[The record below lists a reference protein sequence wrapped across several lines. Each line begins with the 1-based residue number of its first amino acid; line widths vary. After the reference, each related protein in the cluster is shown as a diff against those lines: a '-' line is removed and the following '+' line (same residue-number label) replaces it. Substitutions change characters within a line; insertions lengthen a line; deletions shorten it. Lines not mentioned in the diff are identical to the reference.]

1 VTVNVHR
8 RALACLF
15 VSATATAAALVLA
28 GAGRAA
34 TPVPSL
40 TPAATQRLWTR
51 LVHDRAAHHA
61 LHHAERAAAADCRP
75 TRVIVYA
82 QTDWLRVATKLAAS
96 GSPCAQYYVSV
107 PPLTSNKT
115 LPRPGQAARIRALG
129 PNFHALAEIN
139 WNGWSKWVSTTQSS
153 WAQAGITARQNM
165 AAAGYDVAAGDTWAL
180 NELTTAVRK
189 NTGAARQN
197 VRDLVRGLFTGDGT
211 QPTAKGVVFAIGA
224 AQPTNDVSQYKATLQ
239 SWFQDAGFW
248 ADMSA
253 YVGDWGQ
260 EVYGD
265 VRNYGVP
272 NTTPQARR
280 DQLEQYMGGPAIL
293 ARSDPAQDPAAAAYL
308 TASYV
313 PLANA
318 AWAWASSYGWTQ
330 LPFQQM
336 QDYVSAQVYAAR
348 ALSAGL
354 ATGTDR
360 IGFAWA
366 PNNTLSLAPNDFTS
380 QSGQIL
386 DRLGQAIRDSADDT
400 ADPTDPG
407 ITACGPFGQPLWCS
421 TVVDGATFATA
432 WSSLATWTQS
442 SVGFASPPFTLTA
455 GSASGPITLQV
466 QTGSVPTPALQPVV
480 VALTSTSP
488 QGAFALSPA
497 GPWSPSLTI
506 TIPAG
511 SSNALVY
518 YEDAAAGTPTLTA
531 AVPGQP
537 AATQTETI
545 VAGAPAAITL
555 RARAGAVLEG
565 GRVPLRVA
573 AQDALR
579 NPVTSQPTWTVAPAS
594 LGRVAIVGGVPTF
607 VAGAKAGTATITAAN
622 GPVSAATQIVVKA
635 PPPRIASTRTTF
647 PMGHVVVAV
656 RVVAGSKP
664 ARGVR
669 VDLRVRKGS
678 SVVGHVTGRTN
689 AAGLLVWRSHGKLPR
704 RHYTVKA
711 RIVKAPGVK
720 APTR

>member
-8 RALACLF
+8 RALACLL
-15 VSATATAAALVLA
+15 VTAAAFALA
-28 GAGRAA
+28 GTGRAA

-40 TPAATQRLWTR
+40 TPAATHQLWLK
-51 LVHDRAAHHA
+51 LVHARPAHPHDTA
-61 LHHAERAAAADCRP
+61 RTAADCRP
-75 TRVIVYA
+75 ARVVVYA
-82 QTDWLRVATKLAAS
+82 QTDWLRIATKLAQNA
-96 GSPCAQYYVSV
+96 SPCAQYYVSV
-107 PPLTSNKT
+107 PPLTGNKT
-115 LPRPGQAARIRALG
+115 QPRPGQAAKIRALG

-139 WNGWSKWVSTTQSS
+139 WNGWTKWVAANQSN
-153 WAQAGITARQNM
+153 WAQAGLTARHNM
-165 AAAGYDVAAGDTWAL
+165 AAAGYDVAAGDTWAV

-197 VRDLVRGLFTGDGT
+197 VRDFFRGLYTGDGT
-211 QPTAKGVVFAIGA
+211 QPPVKGVAFVIGT
-224 AQPTNDVSQYKATLQ
+224 AQPTNDVSMYKASLQ

-248 ADMSA
+248 ADMAA
-253 YVGDWGQ
+253 YVSDWGQ

-265 VRNYGVP
+265 VRNYGVAGS
-272 NTTPQARR
+272 TPQARR
-280 DQLEQYMGGPAIL
+280 DALEQYVGGPVTL
-293 ARSDPAQDPAAAAYL
+293 ARSDTTQDPAAAAYL

-313 PLANA
+313 PVANA

-354 ATGTDR
+354 GTGTDR

-366 PNNTLSLAPNDFTS
+366 PNNTLALAPNDFTS
-380 QSGQIL
+380 QSSQIL

-432 WSSLATWTQS
+432 WSNLSTWTQS
-442 SVGFASPPFTLTA
+442 AVGFASPPFTLTA

-466 QTGSVPTPALQPVV
+466 QTGGIPTAALQPVV
-480 VALTSTSP
+480 VALSSTSP
-488 QGAFALSPA
+488 QGAFSLSPA

-518 YEDAAAGTPTLTA
+518 YEDTTAGTPTLTA
-531 AVPGQP
+531 VVPGQP
-537 AATQTETI
+537 ASTQTET
-545 VAGAPAAITL
+545 VVPGAAAAITL
-555 RARAGAVLEG
+555 RARARTVLEG
-565 GRVPLRVA
+565 GQVPLTVA
-573 AQDALR
+573 VRDALQ
-579 NPVTSQPTWTVAPAS
+579 NEIETPPAWTVAPAS
-594 LGRVAIVGGVPTF
+594 LGRVAIVGGIPTF
-607 VAGAKAGTATITAAN
+607 VAGTKAGTATITAAS
-622 GPVSAATQIVVKA
+622 GTVTAVAQVVVNA
-635 PPPRIASTRTTF
+635 PAPRIASKHTTF
-647 PMGHVVVAV
+647 PMGHVVVTV

-669 VDLRVRKGS
+669 VDLKVRKGS

-711 RIVKAPGVK
+711 RILEAPK
-720 APTR
+720 R

>member
-1 VTVNVHR
+1 MTINVHR

-15 VSATATAAALVLA
+15 VAAAALA
-28 GAGRAA
+28 FASSGRAA
-34 TPVPSL
+34 TPVVPSL
-40 TPAATQRLWTR
+40 TPAATQALWTK
-51 LVHDRAAHHA
+51 LVHDRAAHRA
-61 LHHAERAAAADCRP
+61 DRAAAADCRS
-75 TRVIVYA
+75 TRVVVYA
-82 QTDWLRVATKLAAS
+82 QTDWLRIATKLAAS
-96 GSPCAQYYVSV
+96 NSPCAQYYVSV

-115 LPRPGQAARIRALG
+115 LPRPGQAAKIRALG
-129 PNFHALAEIN
+129 PNFHALAEMN
-139 WNGWSKWVSTTQSS
+139 WNGWTKWVSTNQSS
-153 WAQAGITARQNM
+153 WVQAGITARQNM

-197 VRDLVRGLFTGDGT
+197 VRDFVRGLFTGDGT
-211 QPTAKGVVFAIGA
+211 VPAAKGVVFAIGA

-265 VRNYGVP
+265 VRNYGVA

-280 DQLEQYMGGPAIL
+280 DELEQYMGGPVIL
-293 ARSDPAQDPAAAAYL
+293 ARSDPTQDPAAAAYL

-366 PNNTLSLAPNDFTS
+366 PNNTLALAPNDFTS
-380 QSGQIL
+380 QSAQIL

-432 WSSLATWTQS
+432 WSNLATWTQS
-442 SVGFASPPFTLTA
+442 AVGFASPPFTLTA
-455 GSASGPITLQV
+455 GAPSGPITLQV
-466 QTGSVPTPALQPVV
+466 QTGGVPTAALQPVV
-480 VALTSTSP
+480 VALSSTSP
-488 QGAFALSPA
+488 QGAFSLSPS

-531 AVPGQP
+531 DVPGQP
-537 AATQTETI
+537 AATQTET
-545 VAGAPAAITL
+545 VVPGPPAAIAL
-555 RARAGAVLEG
+555 RAHAHTVLEG
-565 GRVPLRVA
+565 GQVPLTVA
-573 AQDALR
+573 VRDALR
-579 NPVTSQPTWTVAPAS
+579 NTVTSTPAWKVTPAS
-594 LGRVAIVGGVPTF
+594 LGRVAVVHGIPTF
-607 VAGAKAGTATITAAN
+607 VAGTKAGTATITA
-622 GPVSAATQIVVKA
+622 VSGTVTATTQVVVNA
-635 PPPRIASTRTTF
+635 PPPRVASTRTTF
-647 PMGHVVVAV
+647 PKGHVVVTV
-656 RVVAGSKP
+656 RVVAGGKP
-664 ARGVR
+664 AHGVR
-669 VDLRVRKGS
+669 VDLVVRKGS
-678 SVVGHVTGRTN
+678 SVVGHVTGRTD

-704 RHYTVKA
+704 RHYTVRA
-711 RIVKAPGVK
+711 RILKAPK
-720 APTR
+720 R